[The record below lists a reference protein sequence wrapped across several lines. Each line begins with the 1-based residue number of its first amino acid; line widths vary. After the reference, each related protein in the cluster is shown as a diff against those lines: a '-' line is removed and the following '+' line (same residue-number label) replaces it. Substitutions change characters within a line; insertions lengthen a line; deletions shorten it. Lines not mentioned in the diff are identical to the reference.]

1 MKENNRYVGEGASK
15 GRGTE
20 DAYALYLD
28 VVSYFMALNL
38 SISAQTMVRN

>member
-1 MKENNRYVGEGASK
+1 MKENHRHVGEGASK

-28 VVSYFMALNL
+28 VVSYFTALNL
-38 SISAQTMVRN
+38 SIPAHKMGRS